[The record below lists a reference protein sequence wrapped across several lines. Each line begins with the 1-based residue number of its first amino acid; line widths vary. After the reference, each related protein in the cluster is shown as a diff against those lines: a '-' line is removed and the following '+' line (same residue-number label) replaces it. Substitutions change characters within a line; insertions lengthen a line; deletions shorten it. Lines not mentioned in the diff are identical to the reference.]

1 MEFVWKKKF
10 KRKIERIGRGERTM
24 KSELIRDLE
33 LLKWNLHNN
42 SWYDLEDELRVM
54 NNLDKAIKIIF
65 KLKELNKEL
74 EEEAEKQ

>member
-1 MEFVWKKKF
+1 
-10 KRKIERIGRGERTM
+10 M

-33 LLKWNLHNN
+33 LLKWDLHNN
-42 SWYDLEDELRVM
+42 SWYDLEDELRIM

-74 EEEAEKQ
+74 EEEGGVL